1 MILRER
7 KTDNR
12 EGILLLA
19 MLVLTVNA
27 VAHLGRHMAVAD
39 SRAYKY
45 GRLGSFAL
53 WCLILSVSP
62 FLGCD
67 FWPSFLWC

>member
-1 MILRER
+1 M
-7 KTDNR
+7 
-12 EGILLLA
+12 A
-19 MLVLTVNA
+19 MVVLTVNA
-27 VAHLGRHMAVAD
+27 VTYLGRHMAVAD
-39 SRAYKY
+39 SREHAKY
-45 GRLGSFAL
+45 GRLGSFAFL